1 MEALA
6 REVRRLVEAG
16 DEKTRKDVLD
26 ALQKLSVS
34 IETPDDTVQRL
45 TFYNMQLAGIR
56 IGIDLKLFEL
66 LLEGP
71 LTVDELSQKTGAN
84 SVFLARL
91 LRYLASYYAV
101 EEVSKDTF
109 TASRISK
116 TFSVSGHQAAV
127 GHMWNN
133 CGQIIQVLPSWLKE
147 NNYPD
152 IQDNVKTPFQKAL
165 NTDVPAF
172 IYMQQNPEALGYFV
186 EHMMANRAG
195 MPTFLDA
202 YPVLEKATGLS
213 PERALFVDIGGGLGH
228 QAISFKQRYPQL
240 EGRVIV
246 QDLAQTLAHAIE
258 FPGVEKQVY
267 DFFTPQVVKGAKFY
281 YLRNIFHD
289 WPDHKVL
296 EIIKNTIEAMAPDSL
311 LLIDEMVLPNTGV
324 HWQQAQLDM
333 LMMATLGA
341 RERTEEQWYRLAE
354 EAGLSINK
362 VYTYTVSLRD
372 SIIEAVPKA

>member
-1 MEALA
+1 MEALTQ
-6 REVRRLVEAG
+6 EVRRLVEAG

-26 ALQKLSVS
+26 ALHKLSVS
-34 IETPDDTVQRL
+34 IESPDDTVQRL
-45 TFYNMQLAGIR
+45 TFYNMQLARIR

-66 LLEGP
+66 LLDGP
-71 LTVDELSQKTGAN
+71 LTVDDLSQKTGAN
-84 SVFLARL
+84 PVFLARI
-91 LRYLASYYAV
+91 LRYLASYHAV

-109 TASRISK
+109 TASNISK
-116 TFSVSGHQAAV
+116 TFAVSGHQAAV

-133 CGQIIQVLPSWLKE
+133 CGQI
-147 NNYPD
+147 

-172 IYMQQNPEALGYFV
+172 IYMQQHPEALGYFV

-195 MPTFLDA
+195 MPTFLDT

-228 QAISFKQRYPQL
+228 QAVSFKQRYPQL

-246 QDLAQTLAHAIE
+246 QDLAQTLAHAID
-258 FPGVEKQVY
+258 FPGVEKQMY

-289 WPDHKVL
+289 WPDYKVL
-296 EIIKNTIEAMAPDSL
+296 EIIKNITEAMAPDSY

-354 EAGLSINK
+354 EAGLTINK
-362 VYTYTVSLRD
+362 VYTYTMSLRD